1 MSTERKTIGWTCKR
15 EVDEKVECKQL
26 EEETQS
32 MSPERKTINR
42 LDMQEG
48 SERTIGRNTFKQERT
63 IAEEGMKANGNT
75 IA

>member
-1 MSTERKTIGWTCKR
+1 MKKWSANNWKKKHNHEHR
-15 EVDEKVECKQL
+15 EEN
-26 EEETQS
+26 
-32 MSPERKTINR
+32 NR

>member
-15 EVDEKVECKQL
+15 EVDRKKK
-26 EEETQS
+26 S
-32 MSPERKTINR
+32 INPERKTINR

-63 IAEEGMKANGNT
+63 FAEEGLHEVHL
-75 IA
+75 I